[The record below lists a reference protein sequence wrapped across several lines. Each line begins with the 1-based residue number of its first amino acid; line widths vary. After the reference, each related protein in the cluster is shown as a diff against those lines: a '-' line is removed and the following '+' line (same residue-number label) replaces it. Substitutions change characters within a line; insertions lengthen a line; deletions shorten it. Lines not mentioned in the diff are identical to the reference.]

1 MESAQA
7 SSSRHPDGV
16 VMSLHVTLRRSPVR
30 LVMVLALLAGLLVA
44 TVAATTT
51 AARADGCYTWTRT
64 LSQGASGED
73 VRQLQ
78 IRVAGYPG
86 YGRHLSVD
94 GQYGPH
100 TTEAVRAFQAAYG
113 LSADGIAGSQ
123 TYNL

>member
-1 MESAQA
+1 MGPAQV

-16 VMSLHVTLRRSPVR
+16 VMPFHVTLRRSPLR
-30 LVMVLALLAGLLVA
+30 LTMVLARLAGLLVA

-86 YGRHLSVD
+86 YGRHLVID
-94 GQYGPH
+94 GQYG
-100 TTEAVRAFQAAYG
+100 A
-113 LSADGIAGSQ
+113 
-123 TYNL
+123 